1 MRILLEVMNV
11 SKKNVPDF
19 LKAKGFYVSLL
30 TGICALC
37 IICVVYVSML
47 TSNDKDNVV
56 DLNDSNNQTEDM
68 VKDGQNTEVADS
80 DLTNEQN
87 VAGIDAD
94 VPSDLTGDAE
104 IQGAEEVKETASN
117 AVTTQ
122 EQADAQEENS
132 AVATSGKSTNLTFN
146 EEKGLLW
153 PVDGNVIMNYSMSSV
168 IYFQTLDQYKCNP
181 AIIIQAEVG
190 EEVLNAAKGIV
201 SDISYNEETGNTVT
215 ISIGDGYK
223 VIYGQLDENLNVKEG
238 QTVSEG
244 TAIGTIAKPTKYYVK
259 EGTNLFF
266 EVLLEDETVNPML
279 LLR

>member
-1 MRILLEVMNV
+1 M

-19 LKAKGFYVSLL
+19 LKAKGFYISLL

-47 TSNDKDNVV
+47 TSNDKDNIV
-56 DLNDSNNQTEDM
+56 DLNESNNQ
-68 VKDGQNTEVADS
+68 TEVADS
-80 DLTNEQN
+80 DLANEQN

-104 IQGAEEVKETASN
+104 IQNTDEVQETTSN
-117 AVTTQ
+117 AVNS
-122 EQADAQEENS
+122 EEAKEENN

-146 EEKGLLW
+146 EEEGLLW
-153 PVDGNVIMNYSMSSV
+153 PVDGNVIMDYSMSSV

-215 ISIGDGYK
+215 VSIGDGYK

-244 TAIGTIAKPTKYYVK
+244 TAIGKIAEPTKYYVK

>member
-68 VKDGQNTEVADS
+68 VKYGQNTEVADS

-104 IQGAEEVKETASN
+104 IQDAEEVKETASN

-122 EQADAQEENS
+122 EQADAKEANS

-215 ISIGDGYK
+215 VSIGDGYK

>member
-1 MRILLEVMNV
+1 MNV

-37 IICVVYVSML
+37 IICVVYVSMI
-47 TSNDKDNVV
+47 TSNDKDDLV

-68 VKDGQNTEVADS
+68 VKNGQNTEVADS
-80 DLTNEQN
+80 ELTNEQN

-104 IQGAEEVKETASN
+104 VENAEEVKETTSN
-117 AVTTQ
+117 AVATEEQTQ
-122 EQADAQEENS
+122 AQEENS
-132 AVATSGKSTNLTFN
+132 AVATSGKSTSLTFN
-146 EEKGLLW
+146 EEEGLRW
-153 PVDGNVIMNYSMSSV
+153 PVEGNVIMDYSMSSV

-190 EEVLNAAKGIV
+190 EDVLNAAKGIV
-201 SDISYNEETGNTVT
+201 SEISYDEETGNTVT
-215 ISIGDGYK
+215 VSIGDGYK
-223 VIYGQLDENLNVKEG
+223 VIYGQLDENLNVREG
-238 QTVSEG
+238 QSVEEG
-244 TAIGTIAKPTKYYVK
+244 TVIGKIAKPTKYYVK

>member
-1 MRILLEVMNV
+1 MNV

-19 LKAKGFYVSLL
+19 LKAKGFYISLL

-47 TSNDKDNVV
+47 TSNDKDNIV
-56 DLNDSNNQTEDM
+56 DLNESNNQTEDM
-68 VKDGQNTEVADS
+68 VENDQDTEVADS
-80 DLTNEQN
+80 DLANEQN

-104 IQGAEEVKETASN
+104 IQNTDEVQETTSN
-117 AVTTQ
+117 AVTSD
-122 EQADAQEENS
+122 EAKEENN

-146 EEKGLLW
+146 EEEGLLW
-153 PVDGNVIMNYSMSSV
+153 PVDGNVIMDYSMSSV

-215 ISIGDGYK
+215 VSIGDGYK

-244 TAIGTIAKPTKYYVK
+244 TVIGKIAEPTKYYVK